1 MTRSSEVF
9 AFSYEAKV
17 LITRGANCSA
27 LTATNNAE
35 GGK

>member
-1 MTRSSEVF
+1 MTRIGE
-9 AFSYEAKV
+9 AFSYEAKE

-35 GGK
+35 EEND